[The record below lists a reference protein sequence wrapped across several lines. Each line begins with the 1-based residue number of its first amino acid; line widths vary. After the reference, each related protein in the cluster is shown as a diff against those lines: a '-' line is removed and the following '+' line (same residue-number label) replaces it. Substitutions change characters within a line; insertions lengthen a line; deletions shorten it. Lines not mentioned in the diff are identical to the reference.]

1 MPFFSSWCWRRD
13 RAERFPLFRTVRK
26 GFRFSAACGK
36 LSAFPQCAEN
46 FPQAGGIRSGVESFR
61 FVFGD
66 NTLLARGT

>member
-1 MPFFSSWCWRRD
+1 MVLRRD
-13 RAERFPLFRTVRK
+13 ERKVFPLFRMERK
-26 GFRFSAACGK
+26 VFRFSAACGK

-66 NTLLARGT
+66 NTLLVRDT